1 MFYSSLEKGYG
12 KARDPDANRSR
23 QYARHSAGRGTG
35 RICSVKLEIPCQ
47 ECVKPERLSQIRNMY
62 ALPPPRTEPADA
74 PANKKRQR
82 ACILQKNFIKSSKC
96 DYGFQSY
103 QIEFFQNISLTLCQS
118 LQI

>member
-1 MFYSSLEKGYG
+1 MFYSYLENGYG

-62 ALPPPRTEPADA
+62 ALPPPVLNRQMHRLTKIGKEHVFY
-74 PANKKRQR
+74 KKISSNRQN
-82 ACILQKNFIKSSKC
+82 AITDFNLIKS
-96 DYGFQSY
+96 
-103 QIEFFQNISLTLCQS
+103 ISFK
-118 LQI
+118 I

>member
-1 MFYSSLEKGYG
+1 MFYSSLENGYG

-35 RICSVKLEIPCQ
+35 RICSVKIGNSLSGMREAGKA
-47 ECVKPERLSQIRNMY
+47 VSDPEHVCST
-62 ALPPPRTEPADA
+62 PPRTEPADA

-103 QIEFFQNISLTLCQS
+103 QIDFFQNISLTLCQS

>member
-1 MFYSSLEKGYG
+1 MFYSSLENGYG

-62 ALPPPRTEPADA
+62 ALPPP
-74 PANKKRQR
+74 
-82 ACILQKNFIKSSKC
+82 
-96 DYGFQSY
+96 Y
-103 QIEFFQNISLTLCQS
+103 
-118 LQI
+118 